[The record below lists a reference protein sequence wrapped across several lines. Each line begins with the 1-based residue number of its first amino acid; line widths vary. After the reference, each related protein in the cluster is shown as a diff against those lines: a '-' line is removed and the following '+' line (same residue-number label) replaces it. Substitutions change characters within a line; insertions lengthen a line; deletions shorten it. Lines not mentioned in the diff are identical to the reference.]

1 MARPGRDSDD
11 DTVEL
16 DMPEE
21 DQRASSADGVGEERS
36 GLMPGNLTQRV
47 TSKRVLIWAAVCGS
61 LLIALAIG
69 FGVGFG
75 TPSSPKE
82 SWPECVGWTPDACKA
97 LIESERPK
105 LKVWP
110 VGYGAMVTADV
121 DYQRVR
127 IWYNESTGL
136 VEATPGLG

>member
-61 LLIALAIG
+61 LLIAAGHWVWRRLWHPLLAK
-69 FGVGFG
+69 GVMAGVCGLDSGCMQG
-75 TPSSPKE
+75 TDRK
-82 SWPECVGWTPDACKA
+82 
-97 LIESERPK
+97 
-105 LKVWP
+105 
-110 VGYGAMVTADV
+110 
-121 DYQRVR
+121 
-127 IWYNESTGL
+127 
-136 VEATPGLG
+136 